1 MWSFKKDIYRT
12 RRDNCPNCD
21 PNNIDIYGQVWTGC
35 NLDVT
40 TYSDGVTVI
49 PEITDDYQWEIAT
62 TGAWCHYDNNPANDA
77 IYGKLYNWY
86 AVVGIYDEASLLDP
100 LLRKQL
106 APTGY
111 HVPSEAEWLVLRDNL
126 GGGLIAGGKM
136 KEEGFCHWDAPN
148 LYATNSS
155 LFTGLPGGQRDYG
168 GTYNFMGYYG
178 YWWSSTENDAYN
190 AWGRV
195 LNFTNGNASRG
206 SGFKRAGLSVRFIQ
220 ETCLDVT
227 IGTQV
232 WTSCNLNVDR
242 YRDGT
247 LIPEV
252 TDPTGWAGL
261 TTGAWCWYNND
272 SANGPVY
279 GKLYNW
285 YAVNNTANGGLAPA
299 GYHVPSDTEWTTLTT
314 TLGGNAA
321 AGGAMKETGFTHWQT
336 PNIGATNTSLFT
348 GLPGG
353 FRNGFNGNNN
363 NIGDNGYWWSS
374 TEDNTN
380 YAWSRNLFYN
390 DGNAYRNLINK
401 RNGYSVRL
409 IQD

>member
-1 MWSFKKDIYRT
+1 
-12 RRDNCPNCD
+12 
-21 PNNIDIYGQVWTGC
+21 
-35 NLDVT
+35 
-40 TYSDGVTVI
+40 
-49 PEITDDYQWEIAT
+49 
-62 TGAWCHYDNNPANDA
+62 
-77 IYGKLYNWY
+77 
-86 AVVGIYDEASLLDP
+86 
-100 LLRKQL
+100 
-106 APTGY
+106 
-111 HVPSEAEWLVLRDNL
+111 
-126 GGGLIAGGKM
+126 
-136 KEEGFCHWDAPN
+136 
-148 LYATNSS
+148 
-155 LFTGLPGGQRDYG
+155 
-168 GTYNFMGYYG
+168 
-178 YWWSSTENDAYN
+178 
-190 AWGRV
+190 
-195 LNFTNGNASRG
+195 
-206 SGFKRAGLSVRFIQ
+206 LSVRFIQ